1 MLRAIKKSR
10 AEYNF
15 LKING
20 VSNDNKEFKAQSMVF
35 SDILHKRPLKQF
47 GFKNFNAGQEAG
59 SLNDCR
65 TGISTGEFNF

>member
-35 SDILHKRPLKQF
+35 SDILH
-47 GFKNFNAGQEAG
+47 
-59 SLNDCR
+59 
-65 TGISTGEFNF
+65 